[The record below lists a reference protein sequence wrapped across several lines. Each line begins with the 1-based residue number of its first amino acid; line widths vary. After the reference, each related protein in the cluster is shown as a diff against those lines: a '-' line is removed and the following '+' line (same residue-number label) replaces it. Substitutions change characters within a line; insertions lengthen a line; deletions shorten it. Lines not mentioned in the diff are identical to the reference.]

1 MACKFG
7 KINRGLSKENFKEGY
22 NKIKEFYNYAFGIK
36 KRQLYRGE
44 LNIPNFKEIC
54 MKICNGF

>member
-7 KINRGLSKENFKEGY
+7 KFNMRLSKENFVEGY

-36 KRQLYRGE
+36 KGSCIE
-44 LNIPNFKEIC
+44 GN
-54 MKICNGF
+54 

>member
-22 NKIKEFYNYAFGIK
+22 NKIKEFYNKQGYT
-36 KRQLYRGE
+36 
-44 LNIPNFKEIC
+44 FKEKEI
-54 MKICNGF
+54 K